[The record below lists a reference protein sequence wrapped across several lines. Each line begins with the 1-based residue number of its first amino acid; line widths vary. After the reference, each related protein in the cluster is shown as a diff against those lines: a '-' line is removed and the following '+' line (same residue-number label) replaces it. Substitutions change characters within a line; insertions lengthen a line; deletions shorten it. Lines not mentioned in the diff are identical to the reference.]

1 MGRDVKLRTRVKIC
15 GITRIE
21 DAKSAISS
29 GCDALG
35 FVFYER
41 SPRAVSVKQAAD
53 IIAQLPPFVSTVALF
68 VDATPEF
75 VRNVIQKTGIDL
87 LQFHGHE
94 KDQECVVYNRPFIKA
109 LRMRPEVDLKAEV
122 NAYPNARAILLDAYT
137 PGIPGGTGEQFDWSR
152 IPLELSSQIIL
163 AGGLDAT
170 NVAQAI
176 SQVKPY
182 AVDVSGG
189 VEGSKGIKD
198 AVKIQQFIT
207 EVYRVNDY

>member
-1 MGRDVKLRTRVKIC
+1 
-15 GITRIE
+15 
-21 DAKSAISS
+21 
-29 GCDALG
+29 
-35 FVFYER
+35 
-41 SPRAVSVKQAAD
+41 
-53 IIAQLPPFVSTVALF
+53 
-68 VDATPEF
+68 
-75 VRNVIQKTGIDL
+75 
-87 LQFHGHE
+87 
-94 KDQECVVYNRPFIKA
+94 
-109 LRMRPEVDLKAEV
+109 MRPEVDLKAEV

-170 NVAQAI
+170 NVSQAI

-189 VEGSKGIKD
+189 VEVSKGIKD